1 MQVTDVR
8 LRSESCKC
16 SMSRSVCNYY
26 LLEPINIGTRPFI
39 TSFYPQ
45 VCLTLPTIM
54 CPLYAPCVKD
64 GECRYCGMNAIAHR
78 KFYLYST
85 FARKIQKCYLQY
97 VFVKKVIPMY
107 MKMFGNRL
115 NRKWSYR
122 SSNGLLV
129 FLGISATDTSKTID
143 WLSKKIVGLRIFS
156 DQDDKMNFSVKD
168 F

>member
-1 MQVTDVR
+1 MQVADVR

-26 LLEPINIGTRPFI
+26 LLEPMNVGTRPFI

-107 MKMFGNRL
+107 MKMYGNRL

-129 FLGISATDTSKTID
+129 FLHKYLFEHQCYRHDNTIHQMH
-143 WLSKKIVGLRIFS
+143 LEREIEIHTGFTTQCCL
-156 DQDDKMNFSVKD
+156 
-168 F
+168 